1 MNERKTPATVSR
13 NDYPKFSEFL
23 RGYLHQDAAE
33 EYDTA
38 DEAAEEFLTD
48 ADSDE
53 KTTLQKEARKFLQW
67 SERQSLA
74 AQNSALKALGS
85 YWTFDT
91 PAEVTSFL
99 QTLLGNHP
107 KHDEEEEED

>member
-13 NDYPKFSEFL
+13 NDCPKFSEFL

-53 KTTLQKEARKFLQW
+53 KVQ
-67 SERQSLA
+67 SENHS
-74 AQNSALKALGS
+74 
-85 YWTFDT
+85 
-91 PAEVTSFL
+91 VSFHHT
-99 QTLLGNHP
+99 QHP
-107 KHDEEEEED
+107 DRLS